1 MKYSFEKKIIAPE
14 IISAEIEKLT
24 ENKSLVFS
32 NGCFDLFHYGHLTYL
47 YQAKQ
52 LGDLLL
58 VALNTDS
65 SVQKIKGQN
74 RPYVSLKK
82 RASILAGLEFVDWVT
97 WFSEDNPLTL
107 LEKIKP
113 DILVKGG
120 DYQLNQVVGGD
131 LVKKYGGKVATV
143 DLQEDC
149 SGTSIIEKIKSS

>member
-1 MKYSFEKKIIAPE
+1 M
-14 IISAEIEKLT
+14 
-24 ENKSLVFS
+24 
-32 NGCFDLFHYGHLTYL
+32 
-47 YQAKQ
+47 
-52 LGDLLL
+52 L

-65 SVQKIKGQN
+65 KKIKGQN

-131 LVKKYGGKVATV
+131 LVEKYGGKVATV

>member
-24 ENKSLVFS
+24 ENKVLVFS

-58 VALNTDS
+58 VAINTDS

-97 WFSEDNPLTL
+97 WFSEDNPLNL

-113 DILVKGG
+113 
-120 DYQLNQVVGGD
+120 
-131 LVKKYGGKVATV
+131 
-143 DLQEDC
+143 
-149 SGTSIIEKIKSS
+149 

>member
-1 MKYSFEKKIIAPE
+1 M
-14 IISAEIEKLT
+14 
-24 ENKSLVFS
+24 VFS

-82 RASILAGLEFVDWVT
+82 RGSILAGLEFVDWVT

-113 DILVKGG
+113 DILVK
-120 DYQLNQVVGGD
+120 
-131 LVKKYGGKVATV
+131 
-143 DLQEDC
+143 
-149 SGTSIIEKIKSS
+149 EKEQNWL

>member
-24 ENKSLVFS
+24 ENKVLVFS

-97 WFSEDNPLTL
+97 WFSEDNPLNL

-131 LVKKYGGKVATV
+131 LVEKYGGKVATV